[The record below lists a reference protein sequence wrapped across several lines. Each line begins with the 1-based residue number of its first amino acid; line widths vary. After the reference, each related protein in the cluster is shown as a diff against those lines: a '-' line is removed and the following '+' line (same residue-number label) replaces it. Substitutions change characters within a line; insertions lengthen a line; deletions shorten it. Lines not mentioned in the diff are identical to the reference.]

1 MENNGP
7 KLKIHT
13 LLTPI
18 AATPGYVKLLR
29 WTCRKSI
36 KGFAPPK
43 GGSKSHERINYSR
56 RSCASAGP
64 AS

>member
-18 AATPGYVKLLR
+18 AATPGYVKALTLDVPE
-29 WTCRKSI
+29 K
-36 KGFAPPK
+36 
-43 GGSKSHERINYSR
+43 H
-56 RSCASAGP
+56 
-64 AS
+64 